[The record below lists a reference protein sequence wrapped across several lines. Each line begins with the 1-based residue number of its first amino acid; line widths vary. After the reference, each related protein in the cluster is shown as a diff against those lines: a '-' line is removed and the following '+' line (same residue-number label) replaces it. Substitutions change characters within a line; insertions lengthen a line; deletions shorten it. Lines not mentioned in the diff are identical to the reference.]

1 VGRRSRNVPGFSLI
15 SLGIWIRDFYLAS
28 VVRNPY
34 YAKASSVMR
43 ETYRNIVGL
52 DLRENLLKVSDEL
65 VLIYGDKDTATPR
78 REKLGNTLTGAKY
91 VLLF

>member
-1 VGRRSRNVPGFSLI
+1 
-15 SLGIWIRDFYLAS
+15 
-28 VVRNPY
+28 
-34 YAKASSVMR
+34 MR

-52 DLRENLLKVSDEL
+52 DLREDLLKVSDEL